1 MTASIARYLKDF
13 SELPPAPPV
22 MLEQDDAF
30 DFADFAGAEAEPT
43 IDLEAERADAHRL
56 GYEAATEELQ
66 SKWAEEREAMKAAH
80 AAELAALR
88 ERYETELAAHVRA
101 KLGEMALLVA
111 EAVSDQTTRVLA
123 PLVEEALVGKAIADM
138 ADLVRAAILDGE
150 VATVTVRGP
159 QALRDRLA
167 AALGEEPAAT
177 IRYVDAA
184 DLDISADLGDAAL
197 VTRLSAWSARVREL
211 LA

>member
-22 MLEQDDAF
+22 MLEPDDTF
-30 DFADFAGAEAEPT
+30 DLADFTGVEAEPV

-66 SKWAEEREAMKAAH
+66 SKWAEEREVMKAAH
-80 AAELAALR
+80 AAELADLR
-88 ERYETELAAHVRA
+88 ERYETELAAHLSV
-101 KLGEMALLVA
+101 KLGEMALVVA
-111 EAVSDQTTRVLA
+111 EAVGDQVTRVLA

-138 ADLVRAAILDGE
+138 ADLVRAAILDGD
-150 VATVTVRGP
+150 VATITVRGP

-167 AALGEEPAAT
+167 AALGEEAAAV
-177 IRYVDAA
+177 RYVDAA